1 MTALEAKEKAD
12 AARQTLFK
20 KAFEKTV
27 EYLNEQIE
35 KIASEGGYYFYAYPN
50 DEDLIE
56 AIGEREAKELSYNP
70 DLQAALRKKFKADAF
85 LVTFSRNCAFES
97 TIKISW
103 EELLK

>member
-12 AARQTLFK
+12 AAKQTLFK
-20 KAFEKTV
+20 KTFEKTV

-35 KIASEGGYYFYAYPN
+35 KIASEGGYSFCVYPS

-56 AIGEREAKELSYNP
+56 AIGEREAKELSYNSV
-70 DLQAALRKKFKADAF
+70 LQAALRKKFAADGF